1 MNVKKWNKNMRFFKL
16 RQLFEHGNDYV
27 FKLCKYVYTYLEIIF
42 KCD

>member
-27 FKLCKYVYTYLEIIF
+27 NMFIHILRQYLNAINF
-42 KCD
+42 F

>member
-16 RQLFEHGNDYV
+16 FEHGNDYM
-27 FKLCKYVYTYLEIIF
+27 FKLCKYVYTYLETIF